1 MPQIEVSDLAKAFE
15 RRQVLD
21 GISFGVEGG
30 EVFGLLGPNGA
41 GKTTTMRLLLGLLR
55 PTGGEAR
62 VLGVPLADHPD
73 VRRRVGVL
81 LEQSGM
87 ADRLS
92 ARENLQFYAALHGV
106 NRETVDDRLGRAGL
120 TDRADDLVGTFST
133 GMKRRLGLVR
143 ATLHDPEA
151 LLLDEPTS
159 GLDPAAQAGIR
170 DLISGLARESGA
182 AVLVNSHHLD
192 EVERICQRVAILD
205 RGHLAAIGT
214 VAGLRQGTGP
224 RRYGIVLADGED
236 PQRART
242 VLAGFGPVEPGLDPG
257 ELVVSIPPGTAPATL
272 LRALVEAGIG
282 VEEARYRARSL
293 EQVYLAAMERGE
305 A

>member
-1 MPQIEVSDLAKAFE
+1 MPQIEVTDLAKTFE
-15 RRQVLD
+15 KRHVLD
-21 GISFGVEGG
+21 GISFGVEAG

-55 PTGGEAR
+55 PTRGEAL
-62 VLGVPLADHPD
+62 VLGVPLGDRPD

-92 ARENLQFYAALHGV
+92 ARENLRFYAALHGV
-106 NRETVDDRLGRAGL
+106 DDETVDDRLGRAEL
-120 TDRADDLVGTFST
+120 LDRADDLVGTFST

-143 ATLHDPEA
+143 ATLHNPEA

-170 DLISGLARESGA
+170 DLITGLARESGA

-192 EVERICQRVAILD
+192 EVERICHRVAILD
-205 RGHLAAIGT
+205 RGRLAALGT
-214 VAGLRQGTGP
+214 VAGLRQGEGP
-224 RRYGIVLADGED
+224 RRYGVVLADPAGVD
-236 PQRART
+236 RAQA
-242 VLAGFGPVEPGLDPG
+242 VLAAFGPVEVGEQPN
-257 ELVVSIPPGTAPATL
+257 ELVVSLPPGTSPATL
-272 LRALVEAGIG
+272 LRALLEAG
-282 VEEARYRARSL
+282 VDLEEARYRARSL
-293 EQVYLAAMERGE
+293 EQVYLAAMGRAG

>member
-1 MPQIEVSDLAKAFE
+1 MPQIEVMDLAKAFE

-21 GISFGVEGG
+21 GISFEIEGG

-55 PTGGEAR
+55 PTRGEAR

-92 ARENLQFYAALHGV
+92 ARENLRFYAALHGV
-106 NRETVDDRLGRAGL
+106 SRETVDDRLGRAGL
-120 TDRADDLVGTFST
+120 IERADDLVGTFST

-205 RGHLAAIGT
+205 HGLLAAIGT

-224 RRYGIVLADGED
+224 RRYGVVFAGGTDLE
-236 PQRART
+236 RARGL
-242 VLAGFGPVEPGLDPG
+242 LASFGPVQNGTDPG
-257 ELVVSIPPGTAPATL
+257 ELVVELQPGTAPAVL
-272 LRALVEAGIG
+272 LRVLFEAGIG

-293 EQVYLAAMERGE
+293 EQVYLAAMERG
-305 A
+305 AV